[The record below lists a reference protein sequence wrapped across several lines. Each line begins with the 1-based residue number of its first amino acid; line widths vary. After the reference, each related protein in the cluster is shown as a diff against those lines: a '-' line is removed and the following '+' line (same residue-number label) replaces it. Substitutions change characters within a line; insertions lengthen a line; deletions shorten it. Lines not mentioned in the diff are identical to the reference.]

1 MNEANELLRSAF
13 QIAKRKGKDTN
24 WEAFENNL
32 KNELC
37 KHVSLN
43 VGVDD
48 EQLIL
53 RCTCTP
59 KTYRLYPMNEESMTI
74 PDKET

>member
-1 MNEANELLRSAF
+1 MKEFFELIDRSG
-13 QIAKRKGKDTN
+13 I
-24 WEAFENNL
+24 
-32 KNELC
+32 
-37 KHVSLN
+37 SS
-43 VGVDD
+43 
-48 EQLIL
+48 EQTVL